1 MLGAVSANG
10 AACFEVKSSR
20 AYFLSIQIEE
30 LCPQS
35 GVLATKLF
43 RAENQDMPL
52 YRAYLIENGH
62 VWTAVDLSCAD
73 DDDAKQQTESLLNE
87 RDIELWQGDRR
98 VAVLNRMRRG
108 ST

>member
-1 MLGAVSANG
+1 MAHALRL
-10 AACFEVKSSR
+10 ESSR
-20 AYFLSIQIEE
+20 AYFLSVQIEE
-30 LCPQS
+30 LCAQS
-35 GVLATKLF
+35 RVVTTELF
-43 RAENQDMPL
+43 RAENRDMPL

-73 DDDAKQQTESLLNE
+73 DDDAKQQTESLLGE

-98 VAVLNRMRRG
+98 VALLNRMRRG